1 MRAATLGSLFAVGA
15 VATISGVS
23 FADRAMNYVETP
35 AVVTAAEVDCYVKAS
50 KSELID
56 KTTNELA
63 YMDCD
68 LAPLAAQMHG
78 FKEAD
83 IKKRTKLK
91 FKYVSVADGSKQVGT
106 YEDKGRTYK
115 VGQKIQVY
123 SHKTEPQSVRVY

>member
-1 MRAATLGSLFAVGA
+1 MRAATLGSLFAIGA

-23 FADRAMNYVETP
+23 FADREMNYAETP
-35 AVVTAAEVDCYVKAS
+35 AVVTAAEVDCYVRARKR
-50 KSELID
+50 ELID

-68 LAPLAAQMHG
+68 LAPIAAKMHG
-78 FKEAD
+78 FSEAD
-83 IKKRTKLK
+83 VSKRTKLK
-91 FKYVSVADGSKQVGT
+91 FRYVSVADGSKQVGE

-115 VGQKIQVY
+115 VGQKITVY

>member
-1 MRAATLGSLFAVGA
+1 MRAATLGSLFAIGA

-23 FADRAMNYVETP
+23 FADREMNYAETP
-35 AVVTAAEVDCYVKAS
+35 AVVTAAEVDCYVRARKR
-50 KSELID
+50 ELID

-68 LAPLAAQMHG
+68 LAPIAAKMHG
-78 FKEAD
+78 FSEAD
-83 IKKRTKLK
+83 VCKRTKLK
-91 FKYVSVADGSKQVGT
+91 FRYVSVADGSKQVGE

-115 VGQKIQVY
+115 VGQKITVY